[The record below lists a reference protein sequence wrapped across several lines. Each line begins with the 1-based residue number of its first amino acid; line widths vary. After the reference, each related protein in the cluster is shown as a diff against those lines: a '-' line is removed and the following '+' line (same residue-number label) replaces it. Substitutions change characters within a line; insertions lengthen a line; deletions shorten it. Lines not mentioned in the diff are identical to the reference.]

1 MAGEL
6 AESMNLA
13 TVRLGLNVGL
23 PQVADALQRLG
34 LETRPT
40 LNPSLLL
47 GTVEMTPL
55 EVVKVY
61 TALANGGFR
70 ARLRTVRAVLD
81 EHGRPLKS
89 FKVQVEAAAS
99 PSPVYQ
105 PYPMLPLVTTP
116 ATARA

>member
-1 MAGEL
+1 MGGGV

-34 LETRPT
+34 LETRPA

-70 ARLRTVRAVLD
+70 ARLAPGRAGRGQ
-81 EHGRPLKS
+81 HGRPLHRLERP
-89 FKVQVEAAAS
+89 VEAAAA
-99 PSPVYQ
+99 PAPVS
-105 PYPMLPLVTTP
+105 
-116 ATARA
+116 

>member
-1 MAGEL
+1 MGGGV

-61 TALANGGFR
+61 TALANGGLR
-70 ARLRTVRAVLD
+70 ARLRTVRAGTD
-81 EHGRPLKS
+81 EHGPPPQR
-89 FKVQVEAAAS
+89 FQREGEAAAS
-99 PSPVYQ
+99 
-105 PYPMLPLVTTP
+105 
-116 ATARA
+116 ARS